1 MKRSKVI
8 TNLLVVIA
16 IVVVLNLI
24 FYNLFF
30 RLDFTAD
37 QRYTLS
43 TATKNVLTNLE
54 DVVTVSAYFSED
66 LPPQLNNVKDDFED
80 MLIEYERR
88 AGDNL
93 VYEFINPNENEEAEA
108 EAQQKGIGPVMV
120 NVTERDQASQMRAYM
135 GVILS
140 MGEQNEIIPLLRP
153 GTNIEYEL
161 TTAIKKLTLTE
172 KPAVAFLQGHGEVP
186 MNNLWQLLEQLRV
199 LYNPEEF
206 SMTDTTLIPPRF
218 EAVIITNPQDTF
230 PQSHLNQLDAYLQ
243 QGGSIYLAYSNLQAD
258 LNQRYLDA
266 GPEIGLRQWLG
277 SKGISLDGKYAI
289 DVNCGAITVAQQ
301 SGPFMI
307 NTQVEFPYF
316 PIISNFP
323 EHPAGSGLE
332 SIILPFASTITM
344 APADSSVL
352 LVPIAVTSE
361 QSGAVDAPVFV
372 DLEKEWTEDD
382 FDQENLPVAVAAEGA
397 LSGGGAA
404 SKMIVVSN
412 GEFFVNGQQQQGQQR
427 QQINPD
433 NVSFVANGVDW
444 LADDTGLVELR
455 TKGVTNRPLDPVEDT
470 TRTLLKY
477 GNVVLPIV
485 MILLVGVIR
494 NQQYQAKKRKWLQ
507 GEY

>member
-1 MKRSKVI
+1 MKKSKVI
-8 TNLLVVIA
+8 TNLMVVIA
-16 IVVVLNLI
+16 IIVVLNLI

-43 TATKNVLTNLE
+43 KATKNVLTELE
-54 DVVTVSAYFSED
+54 DVVTVSAYFSDD
-66 LPPQLNNVKDDFED
+66 LPPQLSNTKEDFED

-93 VYEFINPNENEEAEA
+93 VYEFINPNENEESEA

-120 NVTERDQASQMRAYM
+120 QVQERDQASQMRAYM

-140 MGEQNEIIPLLRP
+140 LGEETEIIPLVRP
-153 GTNIEYEL
+153 GMNIEYEL

-172 KPAVAFLQGHGEVP
+172 KPAIAFLQGHGEVP
-186 MNNLWQLLEQLRV
+186 MSNLWQLREQLRV

-206 SMTDTTLIPPRF
+206 TMTDTTIIPPRI
-218 EAVIITNPQDTF
+218 EAMIITNPQDTF
-230 PQSHLNQLDAYLQ
+230 PQSHINQLEAYLQ
-243 QGGSIYLAYSNLQAD
+243 QGGSIYLAYNHLQAD
-258 LNQRYLDA
+258 LNQGYLTA

-277 SKGISLDGKYAI
+277 SKGISLDDQFAI
-289 DVNCGAITVAQQ
+289 DVNCGVVTVAQQ
-301 SGPFMI
+301 SGQFRF

-332 SIILPFASTITM
+332 SVILPFVSTITM
-344 APADSSVL
+344 APADSSVIIT
-352 LVPIAVTSE
+352 PIAVTSE
-361 QSGAVDAPVFV
+361 QSGTVDVPVMV
-372 DLEKEWTEDD
+372 DIQREWTKED
-382 FDQENLPVAVAAEGA
+382 FPRENLPVAVAAEGA
-397 LSGGGAA
+397 LAGDGTL
-404 SKMIVVSN
+404 SKLIVVSN
-412 GEFFVNGQQQQGQQR
+412 GEFYVSGQQQPGQQQQ
-427 QQINPD
+427 QINSD

-455 TKGVTNRPLDPVEDT
+455 TKGVTNRPLDPVEDSK
-470 TRTLLKY
+470 RTLIKY
-477 GNVVLPIV
+477 GNVFIPVII
-485 MILLVGVIR
+485 ILLVAFIR
-494 NQQYQAKKRKWLQ
+494 NQQYNVKKRKWLQ

>member
-1 MKRSKVI
+1 
-8 TNLLVVIA
+8 
-16 IVVVLNLI
+16 
-24 FYNLFF
+24 
-30 RLDFTAD
+30 
-37 QRYTLS
+37 
-43 TATKNVLTNLE
+43 
-54 DVVTVSAYFSED
+54 
-66 LPPQLNNVKDDFED
+66 LNNVKDDFED

-93 VYEFINPNENEEAEA
+93 VYEFINPNENEETEA

-120 NVTERDQASQMRAYM
+120 QVQERDQASQMRAYM

-140 MGEQNEIIPLLRP
+140 MGDQNEIIPLIRP

-172 KPAVAFLQGHGEVP
+172 KPVVAFLQGHGEIP
-186 MNNLWQLLEQLRV
+186 MNNMWQLLEQLRV
-199 LYNPEEF
+199 LYNPEEYT
-206 SMTDTTLIPPRF
+206 MTDTTMIPSRF
-218 EAVIITNPQDTF
+218 RAVIIANPQDTL

-243 QGGSIYLAYSNLQAD
+243 QGGSIYLAYSNLQAN

-277 SKGISLDGKYAI
+277 SKGISLDDKYAI

-301 SGPFMI
+301 SGPFTF

-316 PIISNFP
+316 PIISSFP

-332 SIILPFASTITM
+332 SIILPFVSTITM

-352 LVPIAVTSE
+352 IVPIAVTSE

-372 DLEKEWTEDD
+372 DLEREWTEDD
-382 FDQENLPVAVAAEGA
+382 FNQANLPVAVAAEGA
-397 LSGGGAA
+397 LAGNGMA

-412 GEFFVNGQQQQGQQR
+412 GEFFANGQLQPGQQP

-433 NVSFVANGVDW
+433 NVNFVANGIDW
-444 LADDTGLVELR
+444 LSDDTGLVELR
-455 TKGVTNRPLDPVEDT
+455 TKGVTNRPLDPVEDG
-470 TRTLLKY
+470 TRLLLKW
-477 GNVVLPIV
+477 GNVLLPVIL
-485 MILLVGVIR
+485 ILLVGFIR
-494 NQQYQAKKRKWLQ
+494 NQQYQAKKRRWLQ
-507 GEY
+507 GQY